1 MGDLRTDLNPLRIT
15 GHCQTH
21 KNEVLRLET
30 HAKVALVTRRRKSND
45 VAMSRRHPDFVGN
58 HAANWKLG
66 LTRLS
71 SQVWMRLMNTLPI

>member
-1 MGDLRTDLNPLRIT
+1 
-15 GHCQTH
+15 
-21 KNEVLRLET
+21 
-30 HAKVALVTRRRKSND
+30 VTRRRKSND